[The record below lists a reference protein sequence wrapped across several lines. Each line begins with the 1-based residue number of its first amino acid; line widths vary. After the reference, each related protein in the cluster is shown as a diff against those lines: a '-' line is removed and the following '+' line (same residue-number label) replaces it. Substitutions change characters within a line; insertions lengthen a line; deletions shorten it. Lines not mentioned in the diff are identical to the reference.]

1 MNNQQSEIMT
11 LTEVAEYLHC
21 HKITVYRMVQSGQI
35 PAFQVG
41 SSWRLRR
48 EDIDRWDRGPTRGA
62 GRGRGQ
68 AAAGAPQEVIGKAEP
83 RP

>member
-21 HKITVYRMVQSGQI
+21 HKITVYRMVQSGEI

-48 EDIDRWDRGPTRGA
+48 EDIDRWIEDRHV
-62 GRGRGQ
+62 
-68 AAAGAPQEVIGKAEP
+68 APVEVEVKP
-83 RP
+83 RPGRRKK